1 MTQNFYP
8 SPTKITRRLFFP
20 SRNFIWA
27 SRGSEARSVYTSNY
41 AVITSSATVTRHLM
55 NTGEL
60 LCAAGDVFCCC
71 AAAGQQKRRK
81 LCSPPTTSIPTS
93 SVWIPSELDPLTL
106 CPLSPGPGP
115 APPSILLGTRPPT
128 TGPGAL
134 TSPQLTE
141 SRPSSLQSDCVVKK
155 PHPIKKKKKKT
166 VSCCC
171 S

>member
-115 APPSILLGTRPPT
+115 APPSILLGTRRPVNFEAPDYRPRHADFTTANGKSALVAAVRLCCEKTPPN
-128 TGPGAL
+128 
-134 TSPQLTE
+134 
-141 SRPSSLQSDCVVKK
+141 
-155 PHPIKKKKKKT
+155 
-166 VSCCC
+166 
-171 S
+171 